1 MTSKVISMK
10 CKVCA
15 DANKPMAVITS
26 HFTKNKS
33 GVVICPT
40 LLEQECRYCKNK
52 GHTIKYC
59 KTLEKNNAVKL
70 AAEKP
75 KRIARGLD
83 PEPVAPGLTVL
94 DKSNAYSVLCVS
106 DNEDGEEREQETKIE
121 TPEEFPML
129 CEPKIQ
135 TQQSLALSYSTVL
148 VSEPKPKPV
157 QKRHFET
164 TDKPVINRFEN
175 YVKPAGKW
183 ADAESSDEEDDE
195 DEEDEVP
202 PKPVDNVTST
212 SVYFQLKTRIEN
224 RQAEKLKAALAQ
236 PVVVEDNSA
245 W

>member
-59 KTLEKNNAVKL
+59 KTLEKNNAAKL

-94 DKSNAYSVLCVS
+94 DKSNAYSVLCMS
-106 DNEDGEEREQETKIE
+106 DTEEGEEEETK

-157 QKRHFET
+157 KKTHFET
-164 TDKPVINRFEN
+164 TDKPVVMK
-175 YVKPAGKW
+175 VKSIVLKGKW
-183 ADAESSDEEDDE
+183 ADAESDDDEDDE
-195 DEEDEVP
+195 DEAPKQEVVVED
-202 PKPVDNVTST
+202 TSA
-212 SVYFQLKTRIEN
+212 YFQLKTRIEK
-224 RQAEKLKAALAQ
+224 RQADKLKALTQ

>member
-40 LLEQECRYCKNK
+40 LLDQECRYCKNK

-70 AAEKP
+70 AVHL
-75 KRIARGLD
+75 RSHIAPALVV
-83 PEPVAPGLTVL
+83 PVPT
-94 DKSNAYSVLCVS
+94 NAYAVLCMS
-106 DNEDGEEREQETKIE
+106 DSEDGEDKESETE

-135 TQQSLALSYSTVL
+135 TQQSLGLSYSTVL
-148 VSEPKPKPV
+148 VSEPKANAKPV
-157 QKRHFET
+157 KKSHFET

-175 YVKPAGKW
+175 YVKPKGKW

-195 DEEDEVP
+195 DKDEVP

-212 SVYFQLKTRIEN
+212 SVYFQLKTRMEN
-224 RQAEKLKAALAQ
+224 RQAEKLKAIAQ

>member
-1 MTSKVISMK
+1 MSSKVISMK

-15 DANKPMAVITS
+15 DANKPMSVITS

-40 LLEQECRYCKNK
+40 LLDQECRYCKNK

-70 AAEKP
+70 SIHLKSH
-75 KRIARGLD
+75 
-83 PEPVAPGLTVL
+83 VAPTLLVVHVPT
-94 DKSNAYSVLCVS
+94 NAYAVLCMS
-106 DNEDGEEREQETKIE
+106 DSEDGEETE

-148 VSEPKPKPV
+148 ASEPKPKPV

-183 ADAESSDEEDDE
+183 ADAESSDEEDE
-195 DEEDEVP
+195 DEEDKVP

-212 SVYFQLKTRIEN
+212 SVYFQLKTRMEN
-224 RQAEKLKAALAQ
+224 RQAEKLKAQPQ

>member
-1 MTSKVISMK
+1 MSSKVISMK

-59 KTLEKNNAVKL
+59 KTLAKNNAVKL
-70 AAEKP
+70 TIHLKSH
-75 KRIARGLD
+75 
-83 PEPVAPGLTVL
+83 VAPALLVVHVPT
-94 DKSNAYSVLCVS
+94 NAYEVLCVS
-106 DNEDGEEREQETKIE
+106 DSEDGEDEKETKI
-121 TPEEFPML
+121 PEEFPML

-135 TQQSLALSYSTVL
+135 SQQSLALSYSTVL

-183 ADAESSDEEDDE
+183 ADAESDEEDD
-195 DEEDEVP
+195 EDEVP
-202 PKPVDNVTST
+202 PKPVNNVTST
-212 SVYFQLKTRIEN
+212 SVYFQLKTKMEN
-224 RQAEKLKAALAQ
+224 RQAEKLKAVAQ

>member
-1 MTSKVISMK
+1 MSSKVISMK

-40 LLEQECRYCKNK
+40 LLDQECRYCKNK

-70 AAEKP
+70 AAQMP
-75 KRIARGLD
+75 QRIARGLD

-94 DKSNAYSVLCVS
+94 DKSNAYSVLSMS
-106 DNEDGEEREQETKIE
+106 DNEDGEEQEQETKIE

-135 TQQSLALSYSTVL
+135 NQQSLGLSYSTVL

-157 QKRHFET
+157 QKKATHFET
-164 TDKPVINRFEN
+164 IDKPVEMKIKNI
-175 YVKPAGKW
+175 VLKGKW
-183 ADAESSDEEDDE
+183 ADEESDEEEE
-195 DEEDEVP
+195 DEEEAPKVVA
-202 PKPVDNVTST
+202 KPV
-212 SVYFQLKTRIEN
+212 
-224 RQAEKLKAALAQ
+224 A
-236 PVVVEDNSA
+236 VVAVDNSA